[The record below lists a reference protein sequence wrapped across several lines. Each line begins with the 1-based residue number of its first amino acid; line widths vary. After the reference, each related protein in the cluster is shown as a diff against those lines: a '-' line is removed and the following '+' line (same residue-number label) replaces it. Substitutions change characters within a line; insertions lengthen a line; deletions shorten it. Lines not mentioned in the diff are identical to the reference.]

1 MHLPDPPAVS
11 PDPQAPSEAGE
22 RLARWE
28 QLTSQAREAHG
39 RSRLELAL
47 AAQVQAL
54 WLAEELLDSPLL
66 ARRPDD
72 CLAALVVSH
81 HNLADLY
88 CHRGQAAQAI
98 DHLCQVHG
106 LLLRLGGDLHV
117 PADVR
122 QAAWR
127 HLRETR
133 AGLLAWQRERGP
145 EPAIEAALHLPEL
158 ALHTGPSAHLH

>member
-1 MHLPDPPAVS
+1 MPPFPLLSSYS
-11 PDPQAPSEAGE
+11 PAPSEAGA

-28 QLTSQAREAHG
+28 QLTRQAHEAQARH
-39 RSRLELAL
+39 RLELAL

-54 WLAEELLDSPLL
+54 WLAEELLDGPLL
-66 ARRPDD
+66 VQRPDD

-98 DHLCQVHG
+98 DHLCQAHA
-106 LLLRLGGDLHV
+106 LLLRLGGDAHV
-117 PADVR
+117 PPDVR

-127 HLRETR
+127 HLREAR
-133 AGLLAWQRERGP
+133 AELLAWQRERGP
-145 EPAIEAALHLPEL
+145 EPAIEAALHLPGPL
-158 ALHTGPSAHLH
+158 LQAGPSMHLH